1 LEYDIVETNYQQT
14 ARLIN
19 QLRSNHGHRRTAGG
33 QIDKS
38 HKVGG
43 ASRMN
48 CAMTHLHNIIVQA
61 LRHDGRTCKVVYEY
75 VPNLKAFELNPLCIF
90 TAQNVTKNAIV
101 SAFGFQ
107 WGCPHSRMSVDITPY
122 YSVILHVNEE
132 ETSGVSVTHRT
143 KCIVNSL
150 NYEANTTVDCLM
162 NEYGGY
168 GWSLP
173 DPNGLCRLEEF
184 ENISSELIEIL
195 RESVVFCS
203 YRMFLYIGY
212 LNSRRNAKIASDV
225 VGALSQE
232 CENSPAWI
240 FDSMYFDFLHL
251 MDVILYTYCND
262 DRFVAHANES
272 FPMVFELLDLFV
284 DKLKSYY
291 DIRTERL
298 FHRSRMFHVHAIP
311 WEELQSTQ
319 ITCGEQFNIT
329 IVKAIFP
336 LTVACTEHLHALAEN
351 DLFEMF
357 LTVGFLK
364 IQPKSEKVSLVYVS
378 VSCQQIYGVPD
389 VLVSLAKRRFRHVN
403 NNLLS
408 GSEQL
413 GFHWFTSVDHET
425 IHFNCIS
432 ESDYKFEVVIRYN
445 LPEFHQPSEYFCAR
459 YEDTTPLTKSSF
471 GGCRLET
478 VRKYT
483 VSCRCLSPGY
493 YALLQASKREF
504 RRKNIEFSEQTN
516 DSRRAHWS
524 YCCGVSLHCAVW
536 HRALV
541 TSCIGSVLQEP
552 NAYCTK
558 MVLSPQKQKRKGF
571 SGTQSWNASSAACP
585 NPSTASCH
593 FSNVEKKLC
602 VFHVAS
608 PTMPKEVNLSGNRK
622 TIEARK
628 EENCK
633 YGARN
638 TSEDSKMSFP
648 GTVQHVLQHLLN
660 VFNVLGGTVVFVA
673 NRVHRIQKI
682 IWKISLAVY
691 ALAIA
696 ACVLLYLFHGTHY
709 NQLNCLPDDFMGGM
723 VYPSVALNILAF
735 VFLSLFWCSRPYR
748 NIDEWFGILLNV
760 IISLYLWVHFAVR
773 NEYTYSFRMQV
784 VRLMTLTLAH
794 AIVCTVYQCLIKPS
808 MVMWYW
814 SLSKAVYQSV
824 LPKLAQSK
832 DCSSSQSEHRQSTV
846 SSKRS
851 GDPATQRPSIS

>member
-1 LEYDIVETNYQQT
+1 
-14 ARLIN
+14 
-19 QLRSNHGHRRTAGG
+19 
-33 QIDKS
+33 
-38 HKVGG
+38 
-43 ASRMN
+43 
-48 CAMTHLHNIIVQA
+48 
-61 LRHDGRTCKVVYEY
+61 HDGRTCKVVYEY

-364 IQPKSEKVSLVYVS
+364 IQPKSEK
-378 VSCQQIYGVPD
+378 
-389 VLVSLAKRRFRHVN
+389 
-403 NNLLS
+403 
-408 GSEQL
+408 
-413 GFHWFTSVDHET
+413 
-425 IHFNCIS
+425 
-432 ESDYKFEVVIRYN
+432 KFEVVIRYN

-493 YALLQASKREF
+493 YALLQDRPLSGNFEGRILNFLNKPTTRVAHTGVIAVVSVS
-504 RRKNIEFSEQTN
+504 IVLYGTVLW
-516 DSRRAHWS
+516 SRRALDL
-524 YCCGVSLHCAVW
+524 YCRNPMRREKVFLELNLGMQVLLLARTLVQLHA
-536 HRALV
+536 
-541 TSCIGSVLQEP
+541 ISV
-552 NAYCTK
+552 
-558 MVLSPQKQKRKGF
+558 MWKR
-571 SGTQSWNASSAACP
+571 N
-585 NPSTASCH
+585 
-593 FSNVEKKLC
+593 C
-602 VFHVAS
+602 V
-608 PTMPKEVNLSGNRK
+608 
-622 TIEARK
+622 
-628 EENCK
+628 
-633 YGARN
+633 
-638 TSEDSKMSFP
+638 FP

-794 AIVCTVYQCLIKPS
+794 PGLSAPMY
-808 MVMWYW
+808 VMF
-814 SLSKAVYQSV
+814 
-824 LPKLAQSK
+824 
-832 DCSSSQSEHRQSTV
+832 
-846 SSKRS
+846 SSKEVNRTNNRFKKPRRRS
-851 GDPATQRPSIS
+851 YLTCKQKSNCTWGWNDSSGRTAPQYPCLLRHFLPPNDAYQVSLLSSDHLTLGQSANTSCHFLEGTGETDNSPTFTSFKDISDFYLARRHRLYSVSMFDQTEHGDVVLEFKQSCLSVRSAKISAK